1 MNVTKHLAAA
11 SFALAVVATA
21 GALAAP
27 PVAPVGT
34 ITIPAPFGSS
44 PVLAWS
50 WGASNSGSSHIGGGG
65 GAGKV
70 NMQDVSLTRYADGQS
85 PLFFDAV
92 ARGQHLPTV
101 VLVDGLMTITLTD
114 VLVSSYS
121 TGGFADGKD
130 PKQTSPTENITFNFA
145 KITYTVNGATKCFN
159 IPTNTSC

>member
-1 MNVTKHLAAA
+1 
-11 SFALAVVATA
+11 
-21 GALAAP
+21 
-27 PVAPVGT
+27 
-34 ITIPAPFGSS
+34 
-44 PVLAWS
+44 
-50 WGASNSGSSHIGGGG
+50 
-65 GAGKV
+65 
-70 NMQDVSLTRYADGQS
+70 MQDVSVTRYADGQS
-85 PLFFDAV
+85 ALFFDAV

-130 PKQTSPTENITFNFA
+130 PKQASPSENITFNFA